1 MYSMILQATMCRR
14 FTIGAGLIS
23 AMLLAGCGGSDT
35 QPLSAQEFYSTS
47 SASSTPLGPTD
58 QPGVLQPRG
67 PYQNYAPPTDAGPA
81 RPSGGISPGVYQTF
95 AQPTTRSA
103 LSAITQPSTLPSTL
117 PSALSSAE
125 PILASTQSSSST
137 AVLPA
142 DQYMTLGT
150 VVAVVNGTP
159 IFANKVLRRDATVLR
174 ELAKD
179 YDIQRFEEAARD
191 RIDKTT
197 DELVYDELEYAA
209 AERELDK
216 NDKQLAEMLT
226 EKWRQR
232 QITEAGGSL
241 ELARRRAA
249 AEGEDFDD
257 RVDDQHRFLMIL
269 LYRTRK
275 IDPRVQVTAEEMRQY
290 YRSHLDSQFTKL
302 DKATVWIINADP
314 ADLGDDVALAKIN
327 DDLRRIK
334 GGEDFVQ
341 LAQAQNSTVFSQE
354 QTIERHSFVLQ
365 NVENAIWAMQPGQV
379 SAVIKDRGGYYLIKV
394 DTLDRGGVQSFEDE
408 AVQDLIRAKLRSQQ
422 LQKLQDEEMQK
433 LRESAIVRSD
443 PSMIDA
449 AVEMALQNYPKWSK
463 E

>member
-1 MYSMILQATMCRR
+1 MFSVGTIQRR
-14 FTIGAGLIS
+14 IAIAAGL
-23 AMLLAGCGGSDT
+23 AAGLVLAGCGGSTT
-35 QPLSAQEFYSTS
+35 QPLSPQEFYSSAGGSGS
-47 SASSTPLGPTD
+47 SLGPTD
-58 QPGVLQPRG
+58 QPGVLPSRG
-67 PYQNYAPPTDAGPA
+67 PYQSFAPVVDVPPPPP
-81 RPSGGISPGVYQTF
+81 RGGISQGIEQTF
-95 AQPTTRSA
+95 AHPTTRSA
-103 LSAITQPSTLPSTL
+103 LSAIAQPSTLPSTF
-117 PSALSSAE
+117 PSTQPSV
-125 PILASTQSSSST
+125 PTLASTESST
-137 AVLPA
+137 APDLLPA

-179 YDIQRFEEAARD
+179 YDINRFEEAARD

-216 NDKQLAEMLT
+216 NDKTLAEMLT
-226 EKWRQR
+226 QKWRQR

-241 ELARRRAA
+241 EVARRRAA

-302 DKATVWIINADP
+302 DKATVWILNADP
-314 ADLGDDVALAKIN
+314 ADLGDDVALAKIK
-327 DDLRRIK
+327 DDLRRVQA
-334 GGEDFVQ
+334 GEDFVA
-341 LAQAQNSTVFSQE
+341 LAQAQNSTVFTQE
-354 QTIERHSFVLQ
+354 QTIEKHSFVLQ
-365 NVENAIWAMQPGQV
+365 NVENAIWAMQAGQV
-379 SAVIKDRGGYYLIKV
+379 SGIVKDRGGYYLIKV

>member
-1 MYSMILQATMCRR
+1 MIWQG
-14 FTIGAGLIS
+14 TIWQRLGWGAAWS
-23 AMLLAGCGGSDT
+23 AGICSAILLAGCGGSDT
-35 QPLSAQEFYSTS
+35 QPLSPQDFYSTS
-47 SASSTPLGPTD
+47 SETSSAPLGPTD
-58 QPGVLQPRG
+58 QPGVLSPRE
-67 PYQNYAPPTDAGPA
+67 PHQIEEPLENVEPPPA
-81 RPSGGISPGVYQTF
+81 RGGISPGVEQTF
-95 AQPTTRSA
+95 ATPTTRSA
-103 LSAITQPSTLPSTL
+103 LAAIAQPSTLPSAQ
-117 PSALSSAE
+117 PE
-125 PILASTQSSSST
+125 LASTETST
-137 AVLPA
+137 DQTLPPS

-150 VVAVVNGTP
+150 VVAEVNGTP

-216 NDKQLAEMLT
+216 NDKQLAEILT

-241 ELARRRAA
+241 EIARRRAA

-275 IDPRVQVTAEEMRQY
+275 IDPRVQVTAEEMREY
-290 YRSHLDSQFTKL
+290 YRSHLASQFTKL
-302 DKATVWIINADP
+302 DKATVWILNADP
-314 ADLGDDVALAKIN
+314 ADLGDDVALAKMK
-327 DDLRRIK
+327 DYQRRLRS
-334 GGEDFVQ
+334 GEDFAQ
-341 LAQAQNSTVFSQE
+341 IAQAQNSSVFSQE

-379 SAVIKDRGGYYLIKV
+379 SGIITDRGGYYLIKV
-394 DTLDRGGVQSFEDE
+394 DTLDRGGVQPFEDE
-408 AVQDLIRAKLRSQQ
+408 AVQDQIRAKLRSQQ

-433 LRESAIVRSD
+433 LRDNAVVRSD